1 MKKSKKI
8 EESSLEIN
16 IYLLYLICYKDK
28 DISFTFLSSNLS
40 IFPAQISPNKKIISS
55 IKKFKLNLLKNLKEN
70 RKDFASY

>member
-40 IFPAQISPNKKIISS
+40 IFPAQISPNKKYLSS
-55 IKKFKLNLLKNLKEN
+55 IKKSKLNLLKNLKEN